1 MREVDV
7 LSKLV
12 VKTLKPVLS
21 DAAWNRLRGLDPR
34 ARERDRERAARDA
47 KREKQRAAESEAK
60 AAAQRERAAADL
72 STRSL
77 TQLAQHFKT
86 DKWGR
91 HRYTPHYERH
101 LGHLKKKSFTLFEI
115 GIGGYANSGEG
126 GASLRMWKAYFPRA
140 QILGLDIEDKSFV
153 DEERIRSYVGSQVD
167 EELLNRIVGEA
178 DNLQVVIDD
187 GSHRP
192 EHIVKTFAMLF
203 PLLPLGGIY
212 VIEDTQTSYW
222 EKYGGSPD
230 LDMPGTSM
238 NLVKQLLD
246 GLNYEEY
253 TPPDYEPTY
262 SELHVVGVHAYH
274 NLVFIEKGLNN
285 EEAERRKA
293 RVARAAQASA
303 APTDT
308 STSAST
314 S

>member
-1 MREVDV
+1 V
-7 LSKLV
+7 LSELV
-12 VKTLKPVLS
+12 AKTLKPVLS
-21 DAAWNRLRGLDPR
+21 DAAWNRLRHLDPR
-34 ARERDRERAARDA
+34 ARGRDERAAKDEA
-47 KREKQRAAESEAK
+47 LQAARQAARREAK
-60 AAAQRERAAADL
+60 ATEERERAAADL

-77 TQLAQHFKT
+77 TELAQHFKT

-101 LGHLKKKSFTLFEI
+101 LSHLKNASFTLFEI

-126 GASLRMWKAYFPRA
+126 GASLRMWKEFFPRA

-153 DEERIRSYVGSQVD
+153 DAERIRSYVGSQVD
-167 EELLNRIVGEA
+167 EELLHRIVAEA

-187 GSHRP
+187 GSHRS
-192 EHIVKTFAMLF
+192 EHIVQTFAMLF

-222 EKYGGSPD
+222 EKYGGSLD
-230 LDMPGTSM
+230 LDTPGTSM
-238 NLVKQLLD
+238 NMVKQMLD

-253 TPPDYEPTY
+253 APHDYEPTY

-285 EEAERRKA
+285 EEEEFRRI
-293 RVARAAQASA
+293 RVVRAARAAAT
-303 APTDT
+303 APTPDP
-308 STSAST
+308 AS
-314 S
+314 